1 MPGPESARSHAFW
14 REFGAGPPVLLVHGL
29 GSSGADWAFQIPALA
44 GRHRVIVPDLR
55 GSGRRAG
62 APGPYSIAGFAD
74 ELWALAD
81 ALGHETLDLVGFSLG
96 GAVALEMALARPDRV
111 ARLVTINSL
120 PSYRVDH
127 WRKWLEV
134 HVQAALVRTLGLPR
148 VARMVARR
156 LFPHDHQAPMRAR
169 VVEVLGAQPVRSYL
183 ATADALA
190 GWCAGERIGA
200 LRARTL
206 LVAAEHDYTPLDEK
220 RAWARRMGAAFA
232 VVRGSR
238 HGTPFDSIAATNA
251 CLAAFLADAPLPPDD
266 TLAIDP
272 PERMPGAPPP
282 GILEAFAAEA
292 P

>member
-1 MPGPESARSHAFW
+1 MASPELALRRNLW

-29 GSSGADWAFQIPALA
+29 GSSGADWAFQIPPLVAT
-44 GRHRVIVPDLR
+44 RRVIVPDLR
-55 GSGRRAG
+55 GSGRLATAR
-62 APGPYSIAGFAD
+62 GPFSIAGFAD
-74 ELWALAD
+74 ELWALVD
-81 ALGHETLDLVGFSLG
+81 ALELDTIDLVGFSLG
-96 GAVALEMALARPDRV
+96 GAVALEMALAQPQRV
-111 ARLVTINSL
+111 TRLVTINSL

-169 VVEVLGAQPVRSYL
+169 VVDVLGAQPVRSYL
-183 ATADALA
+183 DTANALA

-220 RAWARRMGAAFA
+220 REWARRMGAAFA

-251 CLAAFLADAPLPPDD
+251 CLTAFLADAPLPSDD

-282 GILEAFAAEA
+282 GILEAFAAEG
-292 P
+292 